1 MFTKINSSFNYVY
14 LVNEDLIQT
23 NTDLDQDAEAF
34 PIDLDNDILLWNY
47 LHLADILGE
56 LVSQLSILCYIIMN
70 WRIQHYNNIK
80 IIPNNITS

>member
-34 PIDLDNDILLWNY
+34 PIDLDNDILL
-47 LHLADILGE
+47 
-56 LVSQLSILCYIIMN
+56 
-70 WRIQHYNNIK
+70 
-80 IIPNNITS
+80 